1 MSALLEHM
9 DEIMVALR
17 PREEFRPVP
26 PTRDREAWQT
36 VRQKTREM
44 CVRRAEK
51 YLGQSWPAIT
61 AADVI
66 LASRMG
72 DARAYEGKFNYR
84 REALAA
90 LALGEAV
97 EAKGRFLTDIANL
110 CFMICEESAWTAPAN
125 LRRPDGSPA
134 YLPDIERPLLD
145 MAAARTGAL
154 MATVLHLHRDKLREI
169 SPAIAVRIEREITL
183 RVIDPFINVKQ
194 LEFARARGEDDMLP
208 EGVKECLTA
217 LLLIEREDRF
227 RWGGVKRAL
236 RLMDA
241 YLDEMPRDGGIPGGL
256 GAFERGV
263 GCIME
268 ALELICEASGGNVS
282 FFTVSALRNVSDFI
296 IGSHI
301 SLDYFNCAGNCPA
314 HWDVDPNLIY
324 RCGELLRSDE
334 LCSLGAYLMGLRG
347 GDSRPVWPLMRAAR
361 AAIGENEMLRH
372 DSRPPMP
379 MDYYLRSGALL
390 TARTRAGAADG
401 FFISIEGGANRMGG
415 HADAGNV
422 TLYWNGEPVLPDL
435 GEIEYASQLAPDE
448 RAALWETQSQY
459 HNLPV
464 INGCP
469 QSMGDGFMAVEPVWE
484 ITPERTR
491 ATLDI
496 SRAYPDEAGVS
507 SWQRTMSLTR
517 GETPCARLWEIA
529 EFTHDN
535 NDVEFNFIT
544 TARPYLR
551 PDGMELGNIRVTW
564 ELNGGHPEGR
574 LNVKPDCEVEDLPPR
589 HSKQYDLDGLYDKWL
604 LEICGKPLYRV
615 AVILRGAPQRL
626 SVCFSFTQKRGE

>member
-1 MSALLEHM
+1 MPAKAL
-9 DEIMVALR
+9 A
-17 PREEFRPVP
+17 
-26 PTRDREAWQT
+26 
-36 VRQKTREM
+36 VRRVD
-44 CVRRAEK
+44 VRRAEK

-241 YLDEMPRDGGIPGGL
+241 YLDELPRDGGIPGGL

-459 HNLPV
+459 HNLPANLPDADYSTLDDAEAQDIVRLLEQFPKLVKEAAQRNEPSLITRYTVDLAQAYNKFYYEHRILDCEPATSAARIAITKAVRDV
-464 INGCP
+464 IGT
-469 QSMGDGFMAVEPVWE
+469 GLTLIGVEPTE
-484 ITPERTR
+484 K
-491 ATLDI
+491 
-496 SRAYPDEAGVS
+496 
-507 SWQRTMSLTR
+507 M
-517 GETPCARLWEIA
+517 
-529 EFTHDN
+529 
-535 NDVEFNFIT
+535 
-544 TARPYLR
+544 
-551 PDGMELGNIRVTW
+551 
-564 ELNGGHPEGR
+564 
-574 LNVKPDCEVEDLPPR
+574 
-589 HSKQYDLDGLYDKWL
+589 
-604 LEICGKPLYRV
+604 
-615 AVILRGAPQRL
+615 
-626 SVCFSFTQKRGE
+626 

>member
-1 MSALLEHM
+1 
-9 DEIMVALR
+9 
-17 PREEFRPVP
+17 
-26 PTRDREAWQT
+26 
-36 VRQKTREM
+36 
-44 CVRRAEK
+44 
-51 YLGQSWPAIT
+51 
-61 AADVI
+61 
-66 LASRMG
+66 
-72 DARAYEGKFNYR
+72 
-84 REALAA
+84 
-90 LALGEAV
+90 
-97 EAKGRFLTDIANL
+97 
-110 CFMICEESAWTAPAN
+110 MICEESAWTAPAN

-241 YLDEMPRDGGIPGGL
+241 YLDELPRDGGIPGGL

-422 TLYWNGEPVLPDL
+422 TLYWNG
-435 GEIEYASQLAPDE
+435 
-448 RAALWETQSQY
+448 
-459 HNLPV
+459 
-464 INGCP
+464 
-469 QSMGDGFMAVEPVWE
+469 
-484 ITPERTR
+484 RTR
-491 ATLDI
+491 T
-496 SRAYPDEAGVS
+496 
-507 SWQRTMSLTR
+507 
-517 GETPCARLWEIA
+517 ARLGRNRVRIP
-529 EFTHDN
+529 
-535 NDVEFNFIT
+535 
-544 TARPYLR
+544 ARAR
-551 PDGMELGNIRVTW
+551 RARGAVGN
-564 ELNGGHPEGR
+564 P
-574 LNVKPDCEVEDLPPR
+574 
-589 HSKQYDLDGLYDKWL
+589 
-604 LEICGKPLYRV
+604 V
-615 AVILRGAPQRL
+615 AVP
-626 SVCFSFTQKRGE
+626 